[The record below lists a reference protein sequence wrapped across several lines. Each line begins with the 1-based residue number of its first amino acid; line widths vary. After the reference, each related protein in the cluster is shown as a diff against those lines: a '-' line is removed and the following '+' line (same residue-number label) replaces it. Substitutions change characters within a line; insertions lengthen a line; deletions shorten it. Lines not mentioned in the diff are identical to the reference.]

1 MTKYLFAVAKVTSAV
16 CVLWSAYLLRRLRR
30 TTRHPDETC
39 QSVTIKQMHDH
50 PAFIATDNPSESS
63 AYPSTTPGS
72 ATWSL
77 LEQTRSYVHYGL
89 RWITHIFQARRTAVT
104 EQLAL
109 PSANM
114 AFTTEEFNFYSVFLS
129 DLAVRA
135 AVAPIVRS
143 MLSQKNRFRFL
154 RAQNSPDGMLD
165 SILSALVCFSKNDEF
180 VGLLLVHEEFPK
192 LIGRLTELVV
202 QSLSPQAGLQ
212 DYPTSPLKTS
222 ITKSSADASAIV
234 AHLPANDWPTA
245 TAHSVSDPFA
255 VSLPPSVSHSA
266 GSHPEYPLHLSFAH
280 FLANLSRHSDSLTLV
295 DVPGLSTLLS
305 TWSRSPS
312 LHLLLLCQKI
322 QHNLSIHSLH
332 RENATSSSATSSS
345 SDMSTKL
352 LYFPDIYR
360 LDIERS
366 INSDRLNSSAAE
378 YDFDI
383 IFVHGMRGSVFF
395 TWRQNDAVLDSNETD
410 AGNYTKCWPRD
421 WLSREF
427 PRARILAIDASLNP
441 FIWDPICPV
450 DRLERTM
457 DNRAKKILPQLR
469 AAGVG
474 QRPII
479 WVTHSAGGILVK
491 ELLRLS
497 EASVNQQ
504 PQTDGKSVA
513 SVNTS
518 VSQIHTYK
526 TVPSQ
531 LGDRH
536 VFDVPTT
543 DIPSVTV
550 TWFCDPA
557 DQASSTQ
564 QMLIPSPTEETTLL
578 PTTPTGEMAVGS
590 TMPTSSSNVDLATGH
605 KPTCRP
611 DDFGLTRHSQG
622 IVFMSAPHRGNR
634 SLYGLYRRPIRWTLT
649 PEAIQLERNSTFL
662 LDLHSWFHTWAT
674 KSQLKVLSMIET
686 QVTPINRFW
695 SVLLVPED
703 EKDSEMGEV
712 VYIDSDHMFIS
723 KPRNQSDPV
732 YQRVVKFIRGIRDGQ
747 VCPTTCGGDT
757 SRN

>member
-1 MTKYLFAVAKVTSAV
+1 MN
-16 CVLWSAYLLRRLRR
+16 
-30 TTRHPDETC
+30 
-39 QSVTIKQMHDH
+39 DH
-50 PAFIATDNPSESS
+50 PAFIATDNPSESF
-63 AYPSTTPGS
+63 AYPATTSGS

-77 LEQTRSYVHYGL
+77 LERTRSYVHYGL

-104 EQLAL
+104 EPLAL

-114 AFTTEEFNFYSVFLS
+114 SFTTEEFNFYSAFLS

-135 AVAPIVRS
+135 AVAPVVRS

-192 LIGRLTELVV
+192 LIERLTELVV
-202 QSLSPQAGLQ
+202 QSMPQQAGLQ

-222 ITKSSADASAIV
+222 IAKSSADAPAIV
-234 AHLPANDWPTA
+234 AHLPVNDWPTA
-245 TAHSVSDPFA
+245 TVHSASD
-255 VSLPPSVSHSA
+255 SPSVSHSS
-266 GSHPEYPLHLSFAH
+266 GSHPEYPLHLSFAN
-280 FLANLSRHSDSLTLV
+280 FLANLSRHSASVTLV
-295 DVPGLSTLLS
+295 GVPGLSTLLS

-332 RENATSSSATSSS
+332 RENPTSSSTTSSS
-345 SDMSTKL
+345 SDIFTGL

-360 LDIERS
+360 LDAERS
-366 INSDRLNSSAAE
+366 LNSDGFNSSAAE

-395 TWRQNDAVLDSNETD
+395 TWRQNDAVLDGNETN

-457 DNRAKKILPQLR
+457 DNRAKKILPQLQ

-474 QRPII
+474 KRPII

-497 EASVNQQ
+497 EASANQQ
-504 PQTDGKSVA
+504 PQMDGEILA

-526 TVPSQ
+526 SVPSQ
-531 LGDRH
+531 LSDRH
-536 VFDVPTT
+536 ALDVPMT
-543 DIPSVTV
+543 DIPSVTA

-557 DQASSTQ
+557 DQSPSTQ
-564 QMLIPSPTEETTLL
+564 QMLIPSPTGETTLL
-578 PTTPTGEMAVGS
+578 PTTPTGEMAAGFA
-590 TMPTSSSNVDLATGH
+590 MPNSSSNVDLAAGH
-605 KPTCRP
+605 KPTCRS

-649 PEAIQLERNSTFL
+649 PEAIQLERNSAFL

-703 EKDSEMGEV
+703 EKGKLDVSRLLSMLLTTAKWAR
-712 VYIDSDHMFIS
+712 SS
-723 KPRNQSDPV
+723 TL
-732 YQRVVKFIRGIRDGQ
+732 IR
-747 VCPTTCGGDT
+747 TTCLSANPVT
-757 SRN
+757 SPILSINASLNSSAIFGMGRFVQLLVKVTHLGIELISQMGTDLAFH